1 MKFKW
6 FLGIDISKLTLD
18 ITIYDQGGIKKSK
31 HIKIDNNTK
40 GFKELLKWLRK
51 MKIDV
56 KQSIFCMEHTGIYGL
71 DLQVF
76 FEEKDIFYS
85 AVSPYELKH
94 SLGISR
100 GKNDKIDSFKISY
113 YCQLYAKE
121 LKLSKLSSK
130 TIRTLKLLLN
140 ERGRIVKM
148 QTVEKQALNEFKS
161 ISSKLFAERSE
172 QRLKTF
178 SQQIE
183 QVENEIKTL
192 IEENPEIKKKYNL
205 AKSVIGIGL
214 VNAVNFIVYTN
225 NFEGFDDG
233 RKYASYSG
241 IAPFEETSGTSVK
254 GKTKVSQ
261 IANKKIKT
269 SLTQAAKSAVQH
281 DPELRIYYNRKR
293 EEGKSHGTVMNA
305 VKFKLILRVF
315 AIVKRG
321 TPYVKLRSAG

>member
-18 ITIYDQGGIKKSK
+18 ITIYDQGGVKKSK
-31 HIKIDNNTK
+31 HIKIDNNIN

-76 FEEKDIFYS
+76 FEEKGIFYS

-100 GKNDKIDSFKISY
+100 GKNDKIDSYKISY
-113 YCQLYAKE
+113 YCQLHAKE

-148 QTVEKQALNEFKS
+148 QTIEKQALGAFKS
-161 ISSKLFAERSE
+161 ISSKLFTKRSE

-254 GKTKVSQ
+254 GKTRVSQ
-261 IANKKIKT
+261 IANKKIKI

-281 DPELRIYYNRKR
+281 DPELKIYYNRKK

-305 VKFKLILRVF
+305 VKFKIILRVF
-315 AIVKRG
+315 AVVKRE
-321 TPYVKLRSAG
+321 TPYVKLRTAG